1 MTLGVL
7 MRVAPAFAAVLLMIS
22 ACGTDQVTGE
32 ADELT
37 ETSSTLKYTGNQSQY
52 AGGFK
57 PSNAPFG
64 GFGGSRCKATK
75 TPVVFVPGNGDDA
88 RNFDFPPNVGG
99 KSVYATLKAAGY
111 RDCELFGVNWLSP
124 EARLKPLENYHD
136 AVKAKI
142 VADFVGDVLA
152 FTGAAQ
158 VDIIGHS
165 MGATVALQGAELTA
179 LKSKIRRF
187 IAISGALRGLAV
199 CPLVG
204 YANPTFPVCGSQN
217 LVDSNTYGLYPDSF
231 WVRNPR
237 MGAAGYRTAPNAL
250 RNTKFYTIGAG
261 IHDGFLC
268 ESTAFTAD
276 CAETAL
282 FSSRSNVLA
291 QLDVGHG
298 STSIELDYD
307 LTDYSIFKAGGGD
320 IDGVGHFRA
329 KNNTGAVQ
337 LNMLTTDCKG
347 TACCAGYSASC
358 Q

>member
-1 MTLGVL
+1 MTHGVL
-7 MRVAPAFAAVLLMIS
+7 MRVATIFAAVLLMTC
-22 ACGTDQVTGE
+22 ACGTDQAMSGP
-32 ADELT
+32 DELT
-37 ETSSTLKYTGNQSQY
+37 ETASTLIFTGAPSQY

-57 PSNAPFG
+57 PRNAPFG
-64 GFGGSRCKATK
+64 GFGGASCKATK

-88 RNFDFPPNVGG
+88 RNFDYPPNVGG

-111 RDCELFGVNWLSP
+111 RDCELFGVNWLAP

-136 AVKAKI
+136 AVKAQI
-142 VADFVGDVLA
+142 VAGFIADVLA

-165 MGATVALQGAELTA
+165 MGATVALQGAELTSI
-179 LKSKIRRF
+179 KSKVRRF

-199 CPLVG
+199 CPSLG
-204 YANPTFPVCGSQN
+204 YANPKFPVCGSQN
-217 LVDSNTYGLYPDSF
+217 LFDSNTFGLYPDSL
-231 WVRNPR
+231 WAPNPR
-237 MGAAGYRTAPNAL
+237 MGLAGFRSAPSTM
-250 RNTKFYTIGAG
+250 RSTKFYTIGAG

-276 CAETAL
+276 CADTAH

-298 STSIELDYD
+298 STAIELDYD
-307 LTDYSIFKAGGGD
+307 LTDYSIFKAGAGD
-320 IDGVGHFRA
+320 VDGVGHFRA
-329 KNNTGAVQ
+329 KNNTAAVQ

-347 TACCAGYSASC
+347 AACCSGYSAAC
-358 Q
+358 K